1 MGPGLIRKSMMT
13 GWTLRRVAFY
23 LGWALLLA
31 AFAAGAAEALVKALP
46 GRGLHLVSAH
56 DLWYT
61 AWPGNLVV
69 TQIRVERL
77 SPELWSAVI
86 RPLLDLPAWLLT
98 GLPGGLLTWFY
109 RPKRPLT
116 ADELQDLQ
124 EREDSLFLYDEL
136 AAQAKLEGYADED
149 DGDDMAPSHENQHFL
164 DEAGLTYAESEDDY
178 DIDIDSLPP
187 PPGIDR

>member
-1 MGPGLIRKSMMT
+1 MMA
-13 GWTLRRVAFY
+13 GWTVRRVLFY

-31 AFAAGAAEALVKALP
+31 AFASGAAEALVKAEP

-61 AWPGNLVV
+61 VWPGNLVV

-86 RPLLDLPAWLLT
+86 RPLLDLPALILT
-98 GLPGGLLTWFY
+98 GVPGGALAWLC
-109 RPKRPLT
+109 RPVRPLT
-116 ADELQDLQ
+116 PDEEQDLR
-124 EREDSLFLYDEL
+124 EREDSMFLYDEL
-136 AAQAKLEGYADED
+136 AEQAMQDGFG
-149 DGDDMAPSHENQHFL
+149 DGDDMAPSHESQHFL

-187 PPGIDR
+187 PGMGGR

>member
-1 MGPGLIRKSMMT
+1 MGGSNAKRLC
-13 GWTLRRVAFY
+13 FY
-23 LGWALLLA
+23 LGWVLLAA
-31 AFAAGAAEALVKALP
+31 AFAAGAAEGLVKATP

-61 AWPGNLVV
+61 IWPGNLVV

-86 RPLLDLPAWLLT
+86 RPLLDVPAWALT
-98 GLPGGLLTWFY
+98 GVPGAALAWFC

-116 ADELQDLQ
+116 ADEEQDLR
-124 EREDSLFLYDEL
+124 EREESMFLYDEL
-136 AAQAKLEGYADED
+136 SEQAMLDGYGED
-149 DGDDMAPSHENQHFL
+149 DDMAPSHENQHFL

-178 DIDIDSLPP
+178 DIDIDNLPP
-187 PPGIDR
+187 PGGGR

>member
-1 MGPGLIRKSMMT
+1 MMT
-13 GWTLRRVAFY
+13 GWTIKRVAFY

-31 AFAAGAAEALVKALP
+31 AFAAGAAEALVKAEP

-56 DLWYT
+56 DIWYT

-98 GLPGGLLTWFY
+98 GAPGGLLTWFC
-109 RPKRPLT
+109 RPRRPLT
-116 ADELQDLQ
+116 ADEIQDLQ

-136 AAQAKLEGYADED
+136 AEQAMLDGYG
-149 DGDDMAPSHENQHFL
+149 DGDDMAPSHETQHFL
-164 DEAGLTYAESEDDY
+164 DEAGLTYAESEADFE
-178 DIDIDSLPP
+178 IDVDSLPP
-187 PPGIDR
+187 PPGAGR